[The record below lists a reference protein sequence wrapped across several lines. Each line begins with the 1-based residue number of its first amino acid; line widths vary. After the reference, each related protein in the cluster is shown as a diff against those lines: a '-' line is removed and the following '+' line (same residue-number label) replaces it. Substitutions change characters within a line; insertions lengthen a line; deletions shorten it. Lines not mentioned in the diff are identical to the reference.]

1 MSDRPGSIQFSAK
14 DLEECRDRIDEI
26 DIRLLELLNER
37 TKIVERIGA
46 IKRALHAPIYEPK
59 REVEVLE
66 NVLAHN
72 RGPLAPDAVRRVFER
87 IMDEMRTLQ
96 KMKMLEAQRQTSD
109 ATASGK

>member
-1 MSDRPGSIQFSAK
+1 MSQFSAK
-14 DLEECRDRIDEI
+14 DLEECRERIDEI
-26 DIRLLELLNER
+26 DVRLLQLLNER

-59 REVEVLE
+59 REDDVLA
-66 NVLAHN
+66 NVLGHN
-72 RGPLAPDAVRRVFER
+72 RGPLEADAVRRVFER

-96 KMKMLEAQRQTSD
+96 KTKMLEAQRQTSD